1 MTVCLIVKKSYD
13 ICEMEVKVFDGVLCI
28 SNVFFFFFGGF
39 AELVGDGVFDAEVCE
54 LVLVLIDWLVTVIDW
69 DLIFSVI

>member
-1 MTVCLIVKKSYD
+1 MH
-13 ICEMEVKVFDGVLCI
+13 
-28 SNVFFFFFGGF
+28 SNFFFFFLFGGF
-39 AELVGDGVFDAEVCE
+39 AELLGDRVFDAEVCE